1 MTTEQPI
8 LQELHAVREQMLADA
23 GGSLADLVKKLQED
37 QAKSGREIRKPRI
50 TMQRTK
56 ATESGDAAGDQ

>member
-1 MTTEQPI
+1 
-8 LQELHAVREQMLADA
+8 MLADA